1 MVLAWHWGSASP
13 RSQPRTEV
21 MRRGQH
27 PRATP
32 RRSHPRPP
40 SLLWGTDATGSLFG
54 NRCHQLGGSDS
65 AAATCEPRSGTR
77 CCTNCHMALVAP
89 ASLPRPHSAPAPL
102 CSELQRGHGRSLPSG
117 SGPPQGTAGRTA
129 LTPEDVH
136 SGDTDQGH
144 RKAPLGT
151 VTTCHPLAA
160 SRAPSDHTVHL
171 ALLGA
176 FMWWVWVFFLLFFFF
191 SFLFF
196 SFFFFFFFFFSFFFS
211 PQTPGGIPCYQLFSC
226 HDDPSFPEGR
236 SGAVHSPSCTPLE
249 LLLTPCRGDQ
259 RAPSWNPLGI
269 LQEGTWNN
277 HSLPFSGAFQQRIS
291 KHTDPEANQ
300 AGREQLAGQRR
311 DENGPGGMG
320 RSCPGG
326 TRSGLTPRSSGQE
339 ILELCCT
346 LALTPTCL
354 PLP

>member
-129 LTPEDVH
+129 LTPEDVTQTR
-136 SGDTDQGH
+136 DTEKLLWGQSPRATH
-144 RKAPLGT
+144 WQPAELLQ
-151 VTTCHPLAA
+151 TTRC
-160 SRAPSDHTVHL
+160 T
-171 ALLGA
+171 
-176 FMWWVWVFFLLFFFF
+176 LLFWEPLCGGFGFFFFYFF

-196 SFFFFFFFFFSFFFS
+196 FFLSFFFFSFFFLFFFPPRLQEES
-211 PQTPGGIPCYQLFSC
+211 PAISCSPAMMIPHFQREDPEQCTHPPALLWNCCSHHVGGTSELPAGTPWEFCRKALGIITLCPSLVPFSRGSPSTLIQRLTRQEGNSWQDSGGMRTAPVGWGGAA
-226 HDDPSFPEGR
+226 PVGR
-236 SGAVHSPSCTPLE
+236 GVASLHGAV
-249 LLLTPCRGDQ
+249 
-259 RAPSWNPLGI
+259 
-269 LQEGTWNN
+269 
-277 HSLPFSGAFQQRIS
+277 
-291 KHTDPEANQ
+291 
-300 AGREQLAGQRR
+300 GRRFW
-311 DENGPGGMG
+311 
-320 RSCPGG
+320 
-326 TRSGLTPRSSGQE
+326 SS
-339 ILELCCT
+339 
-346 LALTPTCL
+346 AVPWH
-354 PLP
+354 